1 MSAKPREP
9 GNRPATR
16 WPLIIITVALSLT
29 IVPLLLRGSGGSTET
44 VPLRALAEEIQAGQA
59 ERIIV
64 RSDSLILVRPDDSR
78 IESRKEAGV
87 GATEALELVGIS
99 PADLQDVQIE
109 VDAEGGGLGSVAGLL
124 FGLIPLLF
132 LVVIGYFVWRQF
144 SQANKGMTGITKSK
158 ARLIEVDGKKPD
170 VTFDDVAGCDES
182 KRELQEVVEFL
193 KDSAKFNALGARIPR
208 GVLLVGPPGT
218 GKTLLAKAVAGEA
231 SVPFLTVSGSD
242 FVELF
247 VGAGAAKVRD
257 LFATAKKVAPSIVF
271 IDEVDAVGRRR
282 GIGIGNGND
291 EREQTLN
298 QILVEMDGFETGTDV
313 IVIAATNRA
322 DVLDEAL
329 LRPGRFDRRVTID
342 KPDVEGREA
351 ILKVHSK
358 DKPLASEKDL
368 KDLAKLTVG
377 FSGADLGN
385 LMNESAILAA
395 RRGLQKIS
403 LAEMNDAF
411 ERLITGSAQGRVLS
425 AEDREVIAHHEAGH
439 ALVMEMLPEADPVHK
454 VSIVAHGAALGYT
467 MPLPEKDRVL
477 RSKEAF
483 EDEIAG
489 LLGGRAAEEL
499 HCGRLTTGA
508 ANDLGRATEIAKA
521 MVTRYGM
528 SEAVGLRTFGANDG
542 APGGGGWPTPVRE
555 YAEGTALKVDAAI
568 DRILDQAYQRAK
580 TIILESGKALKMIAE
595 ALLEQETLDRAD
607 LDKVVL
613 AAFAQ
618 EPPKL
623 APQGDT
629 ES

>member
-44 VPLRALAEEIQAGQA
+44 VPLRTLAEEIQAGQA

-64 RSDSLILVRPDDSR
+64 RSDSLTLVRPDDSR
-78 IESRKEAGV
+78 IRSRKEAGI

-99 PADLQDVQIE
+99 PADLQNVQIE
-109 VDAEGGGLGSVAGLL
+109 VEAEGGGLGSVAGIL
-124 FGLIPLLF
+124 FALIPLLF
-132 LVVIGYFVWRQF
+132 LAVIGYFIWRQF
-144 SQANKGMTGITKSK
+144 SQSNKGMAGITKSK
-158 ARLIEVDGKKPD
+158 ARLIEVDGTKPD
-170 VTFDDVAGCDES
+170 VTFEDVAGCDES

-193 KDSAKFNALGARIPR
+193 KDSAKFSALRARIPR

-218 GKTLLAKAVAGEA
+218 GKTLPAKAVAGEA
-231 SVPFLTVSGSD
+231 SVPFLSTSGSD

-257 LFATAKKVAPSIVF
+257 LFVTAKKVAPSIVF

-329 LRPGRFDRRVTID
+329 LRPGRFDRQVTVD
-342 KPDVEGREA
+342 KPDIEGREA
-351 ILKVHSK
+351 ILRVHSK
-358 DKPLASEKDL
+358 GKPLASDSDL

-395 RRGLQKIS
+395 RKGLQKIS
-403 LAEMNDAF
+403 LVEMNDAF

-425 AEDREVIAHHEAGH
+425 AKDREVIAHHEAGH

-454 VSIVAHGAALGYT
+454 VSIAAHGAALGYT
-467 MPLPEKDRVL
+467 MPLPEDRVL
-477 RSKEAF
+477 RSKEGF
-483 EDEIAG
+483 KDEIAG

-499 HCGRLTTGA
+499 HCGRLSTGA

-528 SEAVGLRTFGANDG
+528 SETVGLRTFANNDG
-542 APGGGGWPTPVRE
+542 PTPGWPSQVRE

-568 DRILDQAYQRAK
+568 EQILDEAYQRAK
-580 TIILESGKALKMIAE
+580 AVILESGNALTMIAE
-595 ALLEQETLDRAD
+595 ALLDRETLERAD
-607 LDKVVL
+607 LQKVVI
-613 AAFAQ
+613 AASAQ
-618 EPPKL
+618 QPPKL

-629 ES
+629 EY

>member
-44 VPLRALAEEIQAGQA
+44 VPLRTLAEEIQAGQA

-64 RSDSLILVRPDDSR
+64 RSDSLTLVRPDDSR
-78 IESRKEAGV
+78 IRSRKEAGI

-99 PADLQDVQIE
+99 PADLQNVQIE
-109 VDAEGGGLGSVAGLL
+109 VEAEGGGLGSVAGIL
-124 FGLIPLLF
+124 FALIPLLF
-132 LVVIGYFVWRQF
+132 LAVIGYFIWRQF
-144 SQANKGMTGITKSK
+144 SQSNKGMAGITKSK
-158 ARLIEVDGKKPD
+158 ARLIEVDGTKPD
-170 VTFDDVAGCDES
+170 VTFEDVAGCDES

-193 KDSAKFNALGARIPR
+193 KDSAKFSALGARIPR

-231 SVPFLTVSGSD
+231 SVPFLSTSGSD

-257 LFATAKKVAPSIVF
+257 LFVTAKKVAPSIVF

-329 LRPGRFDRRVTID
+329 LRPGRFDRQVTVD
-342 KPDVEGREA
+342 KPDIEGREA
-351 ILKVHSK
+351 ILRVHSK
-358 DKPLASEKDL
+358 GKPLASDSDL

-395 RRGLQKIS
+395 RKGLQKIS
-403 LAEMNDAF
+403 LVEMNDAF

-425 AEDREVIAHHEAGH
+425 AKDREVIAHHEAGH

-454 VSIVAHGAALGYT
+454 VSIAAHGAALGYT
-467 MPLPEKDRVL
+467 MPLPEDRVL
-477 RSKEAF
+477 RSKEGF
-483 EDEIAG
+483 KDEIAG

-499 HCGRLTTGA
+499 HCGRLSTGA

-521 MVTRYGM
+521 MVTRCGM
-528 SEAVGLRTFGANDG
+528 SETVGLRTFANNDG
-542 APGGGGWPTPVRE
+542 PTPGWPSQVRE

-568 DRILDQAYQRAK
+568 EQILD
-580 TIILESGKALKMIAE
+580 E
-595 ALLEQETLDRAD
+595 A
-607 LDKVVL
+607 
-613 AAFAQ
+613 
-618 EPPKL
+618 
-623 APQGDT
+623 
-629 ES
+629 

>member
-44 VPLRALAEEIQAGQA
+44 VPLRTLAEEIQAGQA

-64 RSDSLILVRPDDSR
+64 RSDSLTLVRPDDSR
-78 IESRKEAGV
+78 TRSRKEAGI

-99 PADLQDVQIE
+99 PADLQNVQIE
-109 VDAEGGGLGSVAGLL
+109 VEAEGGGLGSVAGIL
-124 FGLIPLLF
+124 FALIPLLF
-132 LVVIGYFVWRQF
+132 LAVIGYFIWRQF
-144 SQANKGMTGITKSK
+144 SQSSKGMAGITKSK
-158 ARLIEVDGKKPD
+158 ARLIEVDGTKPD
-170 VTFDDVAGCDES
+170 VTFEDVAGCDES

-193 KDSAKFNALGARIPR
+193 KDSAKFSALGARIPR

-231 SVPFLTVSGSD
+231 SVPFLSTSGSD

-257 LFATAKKVAPSIVF
+257 LFVTAKKVAPSIVF

-329 LRPGRFDRRVTID
+329 LRPGRFDRQVTVD
-342 KPDVEGREA
+342 KPDIEGREA
-351 ILKVHSK
+351 ILRVHSK
-358 DKPLASEKDL
+358 GKPLASDSDL

-395 RRGLQKIS
+395 RKGLQKIS
-403 LAEMNDAF
+403 LVEMNDAF

-425 AEDREVIAHHEAGH
+425 AKDREVIAHHEAGH

-454 VSIVAHGAALGYT
+454 VSIAAHGAALGYT
-467 MPLPEKDRVL
+467 MPLPEDRVL
-477 RSKEAF
+477 RSKEGF
-483 EDEIAG
+483 KDEIAG

-499 HCGRLTTGA
+499 HCGRLSTGA

-528 SEAVGLRTFGANDG
+528 SETVGLRTFANNDG
-542 APGGGGWPTPVRE
+542 PTPGWPSQVRE

-568 DRILDQAYQRAK
+568 EQILDEAYQRAK
-580 TIILESGKALKMIAE
+580 AVILESGNALTMIAE
-595 ALLEQETLDRAD
+595 ALLDRETLERAD
-607 LDKVVL
+607 LQKVVI
-613 AAFAQ
+613 AASAQ
-618 EPPKL
+618 QPPKL

-629 ES
+629 EY

>member
-44 VPLRALAEEIQAGQA
+44 VPLRTLAEEIQAGQA

-64 RSDSLILVRPDDSR
+64 RSDSLTLVRPDDSR
-78 IESRKEAGV
+78 IRSRKEAGI

-99 PADLQDVQIE
+99 PADLQNVQIE
-109 VDAEGGGLGSVAGLL
+109 VEAEGGGLGSVAGIL
-124 FGLIPLLF
+124 FALIPLLF
-132 LVVIGYFVWRQF
+132 LAVIGYFIWRQF
-144 SQANKGMTGITKSK
+144 SQSNKGMAGITKSK
-158 ARLIEVDGKKPD
+158 ARLIEVDGTKPD
-170 VTFDDVAGCDES
+170 VTFEDVAGCDES

-193 KDSAKFNALGARIPR
+193 KDSAKFSALGARIPR

-231 SVPFLTVSGSD
+231 SVPFLSTSGSD

-257 LFATAKKVAPSIVF
+257 LFVTAKKVAPSIVF

-329 LRPGRFDRRVTID
+329 LRPGRFDRQVTVD
-342 KPDVEGREA
+342 KPDIEGREA
-351 ILKVHSK
+351 ILRVHSK
-358 DKPLASEKDL
+358 GKPLASDSDL

-395 RRGLQKIS
+395 RKGLQKIS
-403 LAEMNDAF
+403 LVEMNDAF

-425 AEDREVIAHHEAGH
+425 AKDREVIAHHEAGH

-454 VSIVAHGAALGYT
+454 VSIAAHGAALGYT
-467 MPLPEKDRVL
+467 MPLPEDRVL
-477 RSKEAF
+477 RSKEGF
-483 EDEIAG
+483 KDEIAG

-499 HCGRLTTGA
+499 HCGRLSTGA

-528 SEAVGLRTFGANDG
+528 SETVGLRTFANNDG
-542 APGGGGWPTPVRE
+542 PTPGWPSQVRE

-568 DRILDQAYQRAK
+568 EQILDEAYQRAK
-580 TIILESGKALKMIAE
+580 AVILESGNALTMIAE
-595 ALLEQETLDRAD
+595 ALLDRETLERAD
-607 LDKVVL
+607 LQKVVI
-613 AAFAQ
+613 AASAQ
-618 EPPKL
+618 QPPKL

-629 ES
+629 EY

>member
-44 VPLRALAEEIQAGQA
+44 VPLRTLAEEIQAGQA

-64 RSDSLILVRPDDSR
+64 RSDSLTLVRPDDSR
-78 IESRKEAGV
+78 IRSRKEAGI

-99 PADLQDVQIE
+99 PADLQNVQIE
-109 VDAEGGGLGSVAGLL
+109 VEAEGGGLGSVAGIL
-124 FGLIPLLF
+124 FALTPLLF
-132 LVVIGYFVWRQF
+132 LAVIGYFIWRQF
-144 SQANKGMTGITKSK
+144 SQSNKGMAGITKSK
-158 ARLIEVDGKKPD
+158 ARLIEVDGTKPD
-170 VTFDDVAGCDES
+170 VTFEDVAGCDES

-193 KDSAKFNALGARIPR
+193 KDSAKFSALGARIPR

-218 GKTLLAKAVAGEA
+218 GKTLLAKAVVGEA
-231 SVPFLTVSGSD
+231 SVPFLSTSGSD

-257 LFATAKKVAPSIVF
+257 LFVTAKKVAPSIVF

-329 LRPGRFDRRVTID
+329 LRPGRFDRQVTVD
-342 KPDVEGREA
+342 KPDIEGREA
-351 ILKVHSK
+351 ILRVHSK
-358 DKPLASEKDL
+358 GKPLASDSDL

-395 RRGLQKIS
+395 RKGLQKIS
-403 LAEMNDAF
+403 LVEMNDAF

-425 AEDREVIAHHEAGH
+425 AKDREVIAHHEAGH

-454 VSIVAHGAALGYT
+454 VSIAAHGAALGYT
-467 MPLPEKDRVL
+467 VPLQEDRVL
-477 RSKEAF
+477 RSKEGF
-483 EDEIAG
+483 KDEIAG

-499 HCGRLTTGA
+499 HCGRLSTGA

-528 SEAVGLRTFGANDG
+528 SETVGLRTFANNDG
-542 APGGGGWPTPVRE
+542 PTPGWPSQVRE

-568 DRILDQAYQRAK
+568 EQILDEAYQRAK
-580 TIILESGKALKMIAE
+580 AVILESGNALTMIAE
-595 ALLEQETLDRAD
+595 ALLDRETLERAD
-607 LDKVVL
+607 LQKVVI
-613 AAFAQ
+613 AASAQ
-618 EPPKL
+618 QPPKL

-629 ES
+629 EY

>member
-16 WPLIIITVALSLT
+16 WPLIIISVALSLT

-44 VPLRALAEEIQAGQA
+44 VPLRTLAEEIQAGQA

-64 RSDSLILVRPDDSR
+64 RSDSLTLVRPDDSR
-78 IESRKEAGV
+78 IRSRKEAGI

-99 PADLQDVQIE
+99 PADLQNVQIE
-109 VDAEGGGLGSVAGLL
+109 VEAEGGGLGSVAGIL
-124 FGLIPLLF
+124 FALIPLLF
-132 LVVIGYFVWRQF
+132 LAVIGYFIWRQF
-144 SQANKGMTGITKSK
+144 SQSNKGMAGITKSK
-158 ARLIEVDGKKPD
+158 ARLIEVDGTKPD
-170 VTFDDVAGCDES
+170 VTFEDVAGCDES

-193 KDSAKFNALGARIPR
+193 KDSAKFSALGARIPR

-231 SVPFLTVSGSD
+231 SVPFLSTSGSD

-257 LFATAKKVAPSIVF
+257 LFVTAKKVAPSIVF

-313 IVIAATNRA
+313 IVIAATNRP

-329 LRPGRFDRRVTID
+329 LRPGRFDRQVTVD
-342 KPDVEGREA
+342 KPDIEGREA
-351 ILKVHSK
+351 ILRVHSK
-358 DKPLASEKDL
+358 GKPLASDSDL

-395 RRGLQKIS
+395 RKGLQKIS
-403 LAEMNDAF
+403 LVEMNDAF

-425 AEDREVIAHHEAGH
+425 AKDREVIAHHEAGH

-454 VSIVAHGAALGYT
+454 VSIAAHGAALGYT
-467 MPLPEKDRVL
+467 MPLPEDRVL
-477 RSKEAF
+477 RSKEGF
-483 EDEIAG
+483 KDEIAG

-499 HCGRLTTGA
+499 HCGRLSTGA

-528 SEAVGLRTFGANDG
+528 SETVGLRTFANNDG
-542 APGGGGWPTPVRE
+542 PTPGWPSQVRE

-568 DRILDQAYQRAK
+568 EQILDEAYQRAK
-580 TIILESGKALKMIAE
+580 AVILESGNALTMIAE
-595 ALLEQETLDRAD
+595 ALLDRETLERAD
-607 LDKVVL
+607 LQKVVI
-613 AAFAQ
+613 AASAQ
-618 EPPKL
+618 QPPKL

-629 ES
+629 EY

>member
-44 VPLRALAEEIQAGQA
+44 VPLRTLAEEIQAGQA

-64 RSDSLILVRPDDSR
+64 RSDSLTLVRPDDSR
-78 IESRKEAGV
+78 TRSRKEAGI
-87 GATEALELVGIS
+87 GATEALELAGIS
-99 PADLQDVQIE
+99 PADLQNVQIE
-109 VDAEGGGLGSVAGLL
+109 VEAEGGGLGSVAGIL
-124 FGLIPLLF
+124 FALIPLLF
-132 LVVIGYFVWRQF
+132 LAVIGYFIWRQF
-144 SQANKGMTGITKSK
+144 SQSNKGMAGITKSK
-158 ARLIEVDGKKPD
+158 ARLIEVDGTKPD
-170 VTFDDVAGCDES
+170 VTFEGVAGCDES

-193 KDSAKFNALGARIPR
+193 KDSAKFSALGARIPR

-231 SVPFLTVSGSD
+231 SVPFLSTSGSD

-257 LFATAKKVAPSIVF
+257 LFVTAKKVAPSIVF

-329 LRPGRFDRRVTID
+329 LRPGRFDRQVTVD
-342 KPDVEGREA
+342 KPDIEGREA
-351 ILKVHSK
+351 ILRVHSK
-358 DKPLASEKDL
+358 GKPLASDSDL

-395 RRGLQKIS
+395 RKGLQKIS
-403 LAEMNDAF
+403 LVEMNDAF

-425 AEDREVIAHHEAGH
+425 AKDREVIAHHEAGH

-454 VSIVAHGAALGYT
+454 VSIAAHGAALGYT
-467 MPLPEKDRVL
+467 MPLPEDRVL
-477 RSKEAF
+477 RSKEGF
-483 EDEIAG
+483 KDEIAG

-499 HCGRLTTGA
+499 HCGRLSTGA

-528 SEAVGLRTFGANDG
+528 SETVGLRTFANNDG
-542 APGGGGWPTPVRE
+542 PTPGWPSQVRE

-568 DRILDQAYQRAK
+568 EQILDEAYQRAK
-580 TIILESGKALKMIAE
+580 AVILESGNALTMIAE
-595 ALLEQETLDRAD
+595 ALLDRETLERAD
-607 LDKVVL
+607 LQKVVV
-613 AAFAQ
+613 AASAQ
-618 EPPKL
+618 QPPKL

-629 ES
+629 EY